1 MTTATVTKQTTT
13 ADIDWRATF
22 VEALNAPGSLGN
34 TYNRF
39 YNYSFLNQ
47 IRLMMQGVL
56 EPVATYKVWL
66 GLGRQV
72 RKGSKAKTVL
82 APIIITKRDENG
94 QPKINK
100 VSGKPEQALV
110 GFRGSNTVF
119 GFSDTDGDELPDP
132 VVAAW
137 DADKA
142 LTELGVTR
150 TVFADIDGNKQG
162 YSSEGDDGRQIA
174 INPVAV
180 YPVKTLLHELAHI
193 VLGHCKALADGELKH
208 RGIAEFEAEA
218 TAHLVAKEL
227 ELIDWNPAESRG
239 YIQHWLSGVNE
250 VEDVTDKSMSRVF
263 AAANKILVAGR

>member
-1 MTTATVTKQTTT
+1 MTTAIKTRTES
-13 ADIDWRATF
+13 DIDWRATF

-47 IRLMMQGVL
+47 IRLMMQGVQ

-82 APIIITKRDENG
+82 APIIITKRDESG
-94 QPKINK
+94 KPKINT

-119 GFSDTDGDELPDP
+119 GFSDTDGDELPET
-132 VVAAW
+132 VVPAW

-142 LTELGVTR
+142 LTELAVTR

-162 YSSEGDDGRQIA
+162 YSSGRQIA

-193 VLGHCKALADGELKH
+193 VLGHCKALADGQLGH